1 MRKIQ
6 KNYKNSHFAISTLH
20 SCLFNGLNFQPV
32 KRNQIGTDRLQCPSC
47 NNVSVCQ
54 RTTVQG
60 LKFELSSRIYN
71 LLNGETM
78 VLDVNRKFDL
88 HQYKPVLSGWAS
100 LLFVEYQ
107 LCCPRMIRE
116 LYGGNIQLFHN
127 PDEHAVDGD
136 VDAYDVG

>member
-1 MRKIQ
+1 M
-6 KNYKNSHFAISTLH
+6 S
-20 SCLFNGLNFQPV
+20 
-32 KRNQIGTDRLQCPSC
+32 
-47 NNVSVCQ
+47 VSQ

-60 LKFELSSRIYN
+60 LKFELSSIIYN

-78 VLDVNRKFDL
+78 VLNVNRKFDL

-116 LYGGNIQLFHN
+116 LYGGNIQLFHD
-127 PDEHAVDGD
+127 PDKHAVDGD